1 MSITNKRK
9 QYIIVFVVTVVAVI
23 IYLFSHHVHIVQPIA
38 IEMDKAIDNFIQLTA
53 ITEEWNMQANVL
65 SVCEYNIQNI
75 IMLLLVKI
83 CGNVWAGINIYY
95 IFTFF
100 MISFS
105 MYYFL
110 TKLEVPI
117 QISVGLAVLA
127 AFMPF
132 HIDRGEG
139 QMITSNFFLAPLFM
153 SMFYDWI
160 YCRKLIASKR
170 YMILI
175 CLAPF
180 IDIRISV
187 MVCIIFCFLLIQRKD
202 RELARFVLRFFVPF
216 LLLCGFV
223 CMLASTLKLDDIQ
236 TAKQEGMRIL
246 DLVMPMRYHA
256 IGRLSDI
263 RLSYDITL
271 SAHGESGLNSL
282 GILFSFGFV
291 YMMFGMFFERKK
303 DSCIAWMGMICI
315 FAFLM
320 AGICGLG
327 SVLDYF
333 GVHVIYWS
341 RMAVF
346 FVVCS
351 IATIG
356 IFIGNIYNNIGQKYG
371 KRIQQI
377 NCVFIYMIF
386 ILEFFELIIRRNM

>member
-160 YCRKLIASKR
+160 YCRKLIASKK

-202 RELARFVLRFFVPF
+202 RELARFVLRFLCLFYYSVALFVCW
-216 LLLCGFV
+216 LLL
-223 CMLASTLKLDDIQ
+223 
-236 TAKQEGMRIL
+236 
-246 DLVMPMRYHA
+246 
-256 IGRLSDI
+256 
-263 RLSYDITL
+263 
-271 SAHGESGLNSL
+271 
-282 GILFSFGFV
+282 
-291 YMMFGMFFERKK
+291 
-303 DSCIAWMGMICI
+303 
-315 FAFLM
+315 
-320 AGICGLG
+320 
-327 SVLDYF
+327 
-333 GVHVIYWS
+333 
-341 RMAVF
+341 
-346 FVVCS
+346 
-351 IATIG
+351 
-356 IFIGNIYNNIGQKYG
+356 
-371 KRIQQI
+371 
-377 NCVFIYMIF
+377 
-386 ILEFFELIIRRNM
+386 